1 MIVGGRSVFFV
12 VFVFFCGWVVG
23 SRRTSVVA
31 MFSQDNLYFLYII
44 LAKNFYVHPICCA
57 LAGNLYFLDVSE
69 ETVHF
74 LFVFMGIE
82 GKMVGTERKED
93 ITKERR
99 KERNNR
105 SNQRK
110 KQRTKET
117 KKELTK

>member
-1 MIVGGRSVFFV
+1 MFIQ
-12 VFVFFCGWVVG
+12 FCCV
-23 SRRTSVVA
+23 
-31 MFSQDNLYFLYII
+31 
-44 LAKNFYVHPICCA
+44 